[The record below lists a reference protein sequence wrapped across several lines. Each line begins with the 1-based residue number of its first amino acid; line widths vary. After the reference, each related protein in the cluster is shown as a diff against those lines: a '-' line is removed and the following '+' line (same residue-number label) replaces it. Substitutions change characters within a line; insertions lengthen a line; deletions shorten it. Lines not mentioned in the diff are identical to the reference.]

1 MSNVA
6 LGSAAVAVGLGAAL
20 MGLVV
25 TGLGLAGRMRF
36 GLRYARQLTFGMAAA
51 AVVAVVVMERALI
64 TRDFTVKFVAD
75 NGSSTTPPV
84 FNVATLWSALEG
96 SILLWALVLCGY
108 AVAVAVKFSGRRP
121 VVRWGAGPGEDPSV
135 LRFRSRTG
143 DPMLAWAML
152 VMFAVSAFFFALMVG
167 PADPFISVD
176 VPVGYDGPGP
186 NPLLQNH
193 ILMAFHPPILYLGY
207 VGFTVPFAFAVAALA
222 TGRLG
227 EGWLAATRRWTVAAW
242 GFLTLGI
249 VLGAWW
255 SYETL
260 GWGGYWAWDPVE
272 NASLLPWLT
281 GTAYLHSVM
290 VQERRG
296 ILRVWNLSL
305 VIATFSLTILG
316 TFLTRSGVL
325 ASVHSFTESG
335 IGPVILGFFAVI
347 VAVSLALIAW
357 RGDQLRT
364 PGRIA
369 APMSRE
375 GAFLANNALF
385 AAFAFVVLLG
395 TVFPLLVEA
404 FDGRT
409 ISVGNPYFDR
419 MTRPVGFALLF
430 LMAVA
435 PMLPWGS
442 ESRRPVTEL
451 PGGRANAPEPPVDD
465 ITGGGARPW
474 PERPV
479 IEASKSGG
487 DNAAPRGAGNPLA
500 LTLPGREHEE
510 RDNAAP
516 RGAGNPL
523 ALTLSRRLMV
533 PMWVAAAALVLS
545 VVAGARG
552 WAPLLAFGL
561 GGFAGGAALRQ
572 IFLAV
577 RRHRWRGLVGRT
589 NGGMVVHLG
598 VVLVAVAFAASQSY
612 VRQAEFDLEAGQPA
626 TFAGHE
632 IVYVGSAVVAHE
644 NRTERVA
651 FVRVDDAKTYGP
663 AVATYPFA
671 SQTIGLPSV
680 RSTLRD
686 DVALSVLQFPEDA
699 GADRVI
705 LRVTVQPLVVWLWLG
720 GIVMALGTAL
730 SLLPA
735 RPRRSR
741 PAGALTAVETAP

>member
-6 LGSAAVAVGLGAAL
+6 AGSAAVAAGLGAA
-20 MGLVV
+20 GVGIAV
-25 TGLGLAGRMRF
+25 TALGLAGRHRRW
-36 GLRYARQLTFGMAAA
+36 LRDARRLVLVMAVAAAA
-51 AVVAVVVMERALI
+51 AVAVMERALI

-75 NGSSTTPPV
+75 NGSSTTPAV

-96 SILLWALVLCGY
+96 SILLWTLVLCGY
-108 AVAVAVKFSGRRP
+108 AVVVAVKFSGRGPVALRGVSAGDDRSVIKVRGRP
-121 VVRWGAGPGEDPSV
+121 
-135 LRFRSRTG
+135 LG
-143 DPMLAWAML
+143 DPMLGWAML
-152 VMFAVSAFFFALMVG
+152 VMFAVSAFFFALMIG
-167 PADPFISVD
+167 PADPFIAVE
-176 VPVGYDGPGP
+176 VPPGYDGPGP

-207 VGFTVPFAFAVAALA
+207 VGFTVPFAFAMAALA

-242 GFLTLGI
+242 GFLTFGI

-272 NASLLPWLT
+272 NASFLPWLT

-296 ILRVWNLSL
+296 MLRVWNLSL

-335 IGPVILGFFAVI
+335 VGPAILGFFAVI
-347 VAVSLALIAW
+347 VAVSLVLIAW

-369 APMSRE
+369 APISRE

-419 MTRPVGFALLF
+419 MTRPIGFALLF

-435 PMLPWGS
+435 PMLPWAGA
-442 ESRRPVTEL
+442 SRHPPAEL
-451 PGGRANAPEPPVDD
+451 LG
-465 ITGGGARPW
+465 
-474 PERPV
+474 
-479 IEASKSGG
+479 
-487 DNAAPRGAGNPLA
+487 
-500 LTLPGREHEE
+500 
-510 RDNAAP
+510 
-516 RGAGNPL
+516 
-523 ALTLSRRLMV
+523 RRLLV
-533 PMWVAAAALVLS
+533 PMWAAAAALVLA
-545 VVAGARG
+545 VAAGARG
-552 WAPLLAFGL
+552 WAALLAFGL

-632 IVYVGSAVVAHE
+632 IVYVGSAVIAHE

-663 AVATYPFA
+663 AIATYPFA
-671 SQTIGLPSV
+671 SQTIGIPSV

-686 DVALSVLQFPEDA
+686 DVALSVLSFPEEA

-705 LRVTVQPLVVWLWLG
+705 LRVTVQPLVAWLWLG
-720 GIVMALGTAL
+720 GIVMAAGTGL
-730 SLLPA
+730 SLVPA
-735 RPRRSR
+735 RSRRR
-741 PAGALTAVETAP
+741 EPDVAAAAEMQA

>member
-6 LGSAAVAVGLGAAL
+6 AGSAAVAAGLGAA
-20 MGLVV
+20 VV
-25 TGLGLAGRMRF
+25 GIAVTALGLAGRHRRW
-36 GLRYARQLTFGMAAA
+36 LRDARRLVLVMAVA
-51 AVVAVVVMERALI
+51 AVAAVAVMERALI

-75 NGSSTTPPV
+75 HGSSTTPAV

-96 SILLWALVLCGY
+96 SILLWTLVLCGY
-108 AVAVAVKFSGRRP
+108 AVVVAVKFGGRGPVALWGVSAGDDRSVIKVRGRP
-121 VVRWGAGPGEDPSV
+121 
-135 LRFRSRTG
+135 LG
-143 DPMLAWAML
+143 DPMLGWAML
-152 VMFAVSAFFFALMVG
+152 VMFAVSAFFFALMIG
-167 PADPFISVD
+167 PADPFIAVE
-176 VPVGYDGPGP
+176 VPPGYDGPGP

-193 ILMAFHPPILYLGY
+193 ILMAVHPPILYLGY

-227 EGWLAATRRWTVAAW
+227 EGWLEATRRWTVAAW

-272 NASLLPWLT
+272 NASFLPWLT

-296 ILRVWNLSL
+296 MLRVWNLSL

-335 IGPVILGFFAVI
+335 VGPAILGFFAVI
-347 VAVSLALIAW
+347 VAVSLVLIAW

-369 APMSRE
+369 APISRE

-419 MTRPVGFALLF
+419 MTRPIGFALLF

-435 PMLPWGS
+435 PMLPWAGA
-442 ESRRPVTEL
+442 SRHPPAEL
-451 PGGRANAPEPPVDD
+451 LG
-465 ITGGGARPW
+465 
-474 PERPV
+474 
-479 IEASKSGG
+479 
-487 DNAAPRGAGNPLA
+487 
-500 LTLPGREHEE
+500 
-510 RDNAAP
+510 
-516 RGAGNPL
+516 
-523 ALTLSRRLMV
+523 RRLLV
-533 PMWVAAAALVLS
+533 PMWTAAAALVLA
-545 VVAGARG
+545 VAAGARG
-552 WAPLLAFGL
+552 WAALLAFGL

-632 IVYVGSAVVAHE
+632 IVYVGSAVIAHE

-663 AVATYPFA
+663 AIATYPFA
-671 SQTIGLPSV
+671 SQTIGIPSV

-686 DVALSVLQFPEDA
+686 DVALSVLSFPEEA

-705 LRVTVQPLVVWLWLG
+705 LRVTVQPLVAWLWLG
-720 GIVMALGTAL
+720 GIVMAAGTGL
-730 SLLPA
+730 SLVPA
-735 RPRRSR
+735 RSR
-741 PAGALTAVETAP
+741 HREPDIAATAEMQA

>member
-6 LGSAAVAVGLGAAL
+6 LGSAAIAAGLGAAL
-20 MGLVV
+20 LGLVV
-25 TGLGLAGRMRF
+25 TGLGLAGRRRF
-36 GLRYARQLTFGMAAA
+36 WLRYARQLTFGMAAA
-51 AVVAVVVMERALI
+51 AVMAVVVMERALI
-64 TRDFTVKFVAD
+64 TRDFTVKFVAE

-108 AVAVAVKFSGRRP
+108 AVAVAVKFSSRGPVALWGVSVGDEQSVIKVRGRR
-121 VVRWGAGPGEDPSV
+121 GD
-135 LRFRSRTG
+135 
-143 DPMLAWAML
+143 DPMVAWAML

-167 PADPFISVD
+167 PADPFIAVE
-176 VPVGYDGPGP
+176 VPPGYDGPGP

-242 GFLTLGI
+242 GFLTFGI

-272 NASLLPWLT
+272 NASFLPWLT

-296 ILRVWNLSL
+296 MLRVWNLSL

-335 IGPVILGFFAVI
+335 IGPAILGFFAVI

-369 APMSRE
+369 APVSRE

-419 MTRPVGFALLF
+419 MTRPIGFALLF

-435 PMLPWGS
+435 PMLPWGGA
-442 ESRRPVTEL
+442 SRRPPAEL
-451 PGGRANAPEPPVDD
+451 LG
-465 ITGGGARPW
+465 
-474 PERPV
+474 
-479 IEASKSGG
+479 
-487 DNAAPRGAGNPLA
+487 
-500 LTLPGREHEE
+500 
-510 RDNAAP
+510 
-516 RGAGNPL
+516 
-523 ALTLSRRLMV
+523 RRLMV
-533 PMWVAAAALVLS
+533 PMWIAAAALVLS

-552 WAPLLAFGL
+552 WAALLAFGL

-572 IFLAV
+572 ILLAV

-589 NGGMVVHLG
+589 NGGMIVHLG

-663 AVATYPFA
+663 AIATYPFA
-671 SQTIGLPSV
+671 SQTIGIPSV

-686 DVALSVLQFPEDA
+686 DVALSVLIFPDDA
-699 GADRVI
+699 GVDRVI
-705 LRVTVQPLVVWLWLG
+705 LRVTVQPLVAWLWLG

-735 RPRRSR
+735 GSRRR
-741 PAGALTAVETAP
+741 QPAEAAVAAEPAA